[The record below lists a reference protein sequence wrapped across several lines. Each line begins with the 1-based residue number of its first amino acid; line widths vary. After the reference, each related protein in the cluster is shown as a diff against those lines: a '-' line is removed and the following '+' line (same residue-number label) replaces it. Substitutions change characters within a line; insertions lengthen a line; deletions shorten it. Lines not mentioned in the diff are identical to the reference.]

1 MDIKK
6 LIEYYFTKLSCEM
19 GNPIPSISNEAMK
32 MFTEYSWPGNVR
44 ELRNICERLIV
55 LNENENIGVD
65 LLRQLKIFKDKIIKI
80 ENEKA
85 QNVCIDPVYANFK
98 RKKKKKDIADELGV
112 SRTTLWR
119 MSKKQKEQNNY
130 KVE

>member
-1 MDIKK
+1 M
-6 LIEYYFTKLSCEM
+6 
-19 GNPIPSISNEAMK
+19 
-32 MFTEYSWPGNVR
+32 
-44 ELRNICERLIV
+44 IV

-65 LLRQLKIFKDKIIKI
+65 LLRQLKVFKDKII
-80 ENEKA
+80 ENEKV

-98 RKKKKKDIADELGV
+98 RKKKKKDIANELGV